1 MTVLTILTM
10 LILGIGMK
18 RFDNIQYGNIK
29 NIYVFGSYWLMIFV
43 KLIKNL
49 CMVMHNDP
57 TMLST
62 LDKPRSKLHRPH
74 DDRASSNRHCGS
86 TIINT
91 LLCFFLTPWPSL
103 SCSES
108 KWKRAIQRFSL
119 SIILWNIC
127 SSFFNFSTE
136 QGGGDS

>member
-1 MTVLTILTM
+1 MFVLRRQKYFIL
-10 LILGIGMK
+10 
-18 RFDNIQYGNIK
+18 FE
-29 NIYVFGSYWLMIFV
+29 SYWLMIFV

-74 DDRASSNRHCGS
+74 DDRASSNRHCES

-91 LLCFFLTPWPSL
+91 LLCFF
-103 SCSES
+103 
-108 KWKRAIQRFSL
+108 
-119 SIILWNIC
+119 
-127 SSFFNFSTE
+127 
-136 QGGGDS
+136 